1 MNDLTLTQQ
10 VRNLEGMLEDLRLW
24 LEEVNARGNESV
36 EQIESAITSLQNQ
49 ITAVDNKIGANTNG

>member
-36 EQIESAITSLQNQ
+36 EQIESAIASLQNQ
-49 ITAVDNKIGANTNG
+49 ITAVDNKIGANG